1 MKNSSVSSNKRR
13 GGRPRLYDT
22 GEFIKAVCEVLP
34 HHKCN
39 EMSQNEVAR
48 TLGISVRS
56 LKRYMDKEGVRLRM
70 LCPLNVDIH
79 DSSKTKKT

>member
-1 MKNSSVSSNKRR
+1 MANKRR

-34 HHKCN
+34 HLRGN
-39 EMSQNEVAR
+39 GMSQNEVAR

-56 LKRYMDKEGVRLRM
+56 LKRYMHKEGVRLRM
-70 LCPLNVDIH
+70 WCPLNLDIH
-79 DSSKTKKT
+79 DSSKTKKK